1 MRLCPIYTFRS
12 LRLLLSLITILALFV
27 PWSSHAQQRDLPHFF
42 HSKIKPAKPDLSQY
56 ERVRFLTIV
65 DFPPFDYL
73 NNDGVL
79 SGYNIDLI
87 RAICEDLDIVARCQI
102 EALPFD
108 ELQKRLLDKGGEAI
122 IAGLIPTMDNRQYL
136 RFSHAYIAFPARF
149 IGLDSNIMLEPL
161 SDKLKGIKIG
171 VVAKTSHEIMARS
184 YFPKAEVVGFKD
196 YDTLYSAV
204 LTGDVMLGFGDGMR
218 FSLWLSHPDNGGK
231 AQFVGG
237 PYLNK
242 ALLGGGMQIA
252 VREQDEN
259 LAKAFDYSLSRL
271 EQSGKLQE
279 LYLRYFPIGFY

>member
-1 MRLCPIYTFRS
+1 MRLCLTYSSAS
-12 LRLLLSLITILALFV
+12 LRLFLSLITIFALLV

-42 HSKIKPAKPDLSQY
+42 YSKIKPAKPNLSQY

-65 DFPPFDYL
+65 DFPPFNYL

-79 SGYNIDLI
+79 SGYNVDLI
-87 RAICEDLDIVARCQI
+87 RAICEDLDIVARCQV

-108 ELQKRLLDKGGEAI
+108 ELQKRLLNKGGEAI
-122 IAGLIPTMDNRQYL
+122 IAGLTPTIDNRQYL
-136 RFSHAYIAFPARF
+136 RFSKPYITFPARF

-161 SDKLKGIKIG
+161 SDKLNGAKIG
-171 VVAKTSHEIMARS
+171 VVAKTSHEIMVRS
-184 YFPKAEVVGFKD
+184 YFPKAEIISFKD
-196 YDTLYSAV
+196 YDTLYGAV
-204 LTGDVMLGFGDGMR
+204 RTGDVTLGFGDGMR

-259 LAKAFDYSLSRL
+259 LAKAFDYSLGRL

>member
-1 MRLCPIYTFRS
+1 MRLCSTYTFRS
-12 LRLLLSLITILALFV
+12 LRLLLSLITILALLL

-42 HSKIKPAKPDLSQY
+42 YSKIKPVKPDLSQY

-65 DFPPFDYL
+65 DFPPFNYL

-79 SGYNIDLI
+79 SGYNVDLI
-87 RAICEDLDIVARCQI
+87 RAICEDLDIVARCQV

-122 IAGLIPTMDNRQYL
+122 IAGLSPTMDNRQYL
-136 RFSHAYIAFPARF
+136 RFSHVYIAFPARF
-149 IGLDSNIMLEPL
+149 IGLASNIMSEPL
-161 SDKLKGIKIG
+161 SDKLNGTKIG
-171 VVAKTSHEIMARS
+171 VVAKTGHEIMVQS
-184 YFPKAEVVGFKD
+184 YFPKAEIIRFKD

-204 LTGDVMLGFGDGMR
+204 LTGDVVLGFGDGMR
-218 FSLWLSHPDNGGK
+218 FSLWLSQPDNGGK

-252 VREQDEN
+252 VREQDES